1 MTDYKISELKGAL
14 SNTIGSV
21 GILSNTVNTEK
32 LRTKLI
38 IKKLEDI
45 TKSLKKIESRVTT
58 IEGVIEK
65 SKKTTKQNKK
75 NEQKN
80 ISIDN

>member
-38 IKKLEDI
+38 VKKLEDI
-45 TKSLKKIESRVTT
+45 TVSLKEMETRLTS
-58 IEGVIEK
+58 IEGLIEK
-65 SKKTTKQNKK
+65 SKKTTKQSKK
-75 NEQKN
+75 DEQKN
-80 ISIDN
+80 ITIDN